1 MTFDES
7 FSEYLK
13 NEKGKATTT
22 IKAYCAD
29 AADFCE
35 FMESER
41 HRSPLKAGNADVAA
55 YLMKL
60 KDAGKSAATVNRKLA
75 SIRSYYT
82 FLVGKGEAELDPTDN
97 IKSPRIPRKEVE
109 YLSVDEIDRLLSAP
123 DDSDK
128 GLRDK
133 ALLEVMYATGMRAS
147 EAAAARLSDLNL
159 RIGFISVT
167 SESGKTRIIPIGR
180 PARAAL
186 EKYLD
191 GVRQRFVGEGEDCGA
206 LFVNYLGQSLSRQGI
221 WKTIRYYGAKTGL
234 GEDLNPQ
241 ILRNSFAAHMIQN
254 GADLKSLQDL
264 LGHEDI
270 TATKIFLTVTKNRIM
285 DVYDRSFPRA

>member
-1 MTFDES
+1 MSGGVDS
-7 FSEYLK
+7 S
-13 NEKGKATTT
+13 
-22 IKAYCAD
+22 
-29 AADFCE
+29 
-35 FMESER
+35 
-41 HRSPLKAGNADVAA
+41 VAA
-55 YLMKL
+55 FLMKL

-75 SIRSYYT
+75 SIRAYYD
-82 FLVGKGEAELDPTDN
+82 FLIGRGEAQLNPTDN

-109 YLSVDEIDRLLSAP
+109 FLSVEDVDRLLTSP
-123 DDSDK
+123 DDSPK
-128 GLRDK
+128 GIRDR
-133 ALLEVMYATGMRAS
+133 ALLELMYATGMRAS
-147 EAAAARLSDLNL
+147 EAAAAKLSDLNL
-159 RIGFISVT
+159 KIGFISVT

-186 EKYLD
+186 DKYLD
-191 GVRQRFVGEGEDCGA
+191 GVRASFVGSGEDCGS

-221 WKTIRYYGAKTGL
+221 WKIIKYYGSKTGL

-270 TATKIFLTVTKNRIM
+270 TATKIFLSVTRNRIM
-285 DVYDRSFPRA
+285 DVYDRAFPRA

>member
-1 MTFDES
+1 MHP
-7 FSEYLK
+7 L
-13 NEKGKATTT
+13 
-22 IKAYCAD
+22 
-29 AADFCE
+29 
-35 FMESER
+35 R
-41 HRSPLKAGNADVAA
+41 HRNAH
-55 YLMKL
+55 
-60 KDAGKSAATVNRKLA
+60 GHTRH
-75 SIRSYYT
+75 
-82 FLVGKGEAELDPTDN
+82 
-97 IKSPRIPRKEVE
+97 
-109 YLSVDEIDRLLSAP
+109 
-123 DDSDK
+123 DSDK

-133 ALLEVMYATGMRAS
+133 ALLETMYATGMRAS
-147 EAAAARLSDLNL
+147 EAAAAKISDLNL
-159 RIGFISVT
+159 KIGFISVS

-186 EKYLD
+186 EKYIN
-191 GVRQRFVGEGEDCGA
+191 GPRKVFVGSGEDSGA

-221 WKTIRYYGAKTGL
+221 WKIIKYYGAKTGL

-270 TATKIFLTVTKNRIM
+270 TATKIFLSVTRNRIM